1 MAEMYSLAVLF
12 KCLVSFPGLLLFN
25 YFRFAIF
32 FFLFPYSL
40 QRCKRRVSA
49 LHLRLRTSINILRR
63 RCWKNCVVRDAMFA
77 GTLRVSRNGTTIGTH

>member
-32 FFLFPYSL
+32 FFSL
-40 QRCKRRVSA
+40 SLLAAA
-49 LHLRLRTSINILRR
+49 LQKASE
-63 RCWKNCVVRDAMFA
+63 CVALE
-77 GTLRVSRNGTTIGTH
+77 TENLN